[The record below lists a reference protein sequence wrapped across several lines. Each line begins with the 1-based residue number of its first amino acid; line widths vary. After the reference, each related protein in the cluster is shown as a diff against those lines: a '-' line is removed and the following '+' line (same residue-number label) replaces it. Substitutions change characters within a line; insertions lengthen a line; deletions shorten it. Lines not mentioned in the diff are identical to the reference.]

1 MTTFTTPASGTPPQF
16 IVAVKSG
23 VVGALQNTFNTPEYP
38 DPILQGMSVSM
49 EYPGEIEQYPGVWVG
64 FSFRD
69 MQSVG
74 MGNPIFLDEGPPPR
88 RYQLWNFGGTVT
100 LTIISLTSKE
110 RDAIS
115 DKIIQMYAFHE
126 LNPATETFRAY
137 LEDYPYIYMN
147 LNNDILRTEGESTT
161 VGAPWQSDVI
171 VYENTLVFDV
181 AGQFASQLPTGEL
194 IRLGEIRGLPYYSEE
209 ASTRV
214 NDGNGE
220 WYDYSYVLENYD
232 PNNNPLG
239 PMTHVDDKWHL
250 AKDVEPYYPG

>member
-1 MTTFTTPASGTPPQF
+1 MTTFTPPSSGTPPQF
-16 IVAVKSG
+16 VVAVKSA
-23 VVGALQNTFNTPEYP
+23 VVGALQNTFHAANYP

-49 EYPGEIEQYPGVWVG
+49 EYPGEVEQYPGVWVG

-74 MGNPIFLDEGPPPR
+74 LGNPIFLDEGPPAR

-100 LTIISLTSKE
+100 LTIVALTSKE

-126 LNPATETFRAY
+126 LNQHTGSFRAY
-137 LEDYPYIYMN
+137 LDAYPYIYMN
-147 LNNDILRTEGESTT
+147 INNDILRTEGESTT
-161 VGAPWQSDVI
+161 VGAPWQPDVI

-194 IRLGEIRGLPYYSEE
+194 IKLDEIRGLPYHKEE
-209 ASTRV
+209 TSTKV
-214 NDGNGE
+214 DDNNGE
-220 WYDYSYVLENYD
+220 WYEYGYVLEDYD
-232 PNNNPLG
+232 PNIHPLG
-239 PMTHVDDKWHL
+239 PMSYVGGKWYL
-250 AKDVEPYYPG
+250 GKDVDPYYPG